1 MRFLHTADW
10 HLGMTRRFLPPEAQ
24 ARYGDDRIQAV
35 RDMAALALDEG
46 CDFVVACGDLF
57 DSNHVDRQVV
67 ARALD
72 ALAEFT
78 VPVYL
83 LPGNHDPL
91 DAASVYR
98 SRLFADR
105 LPAGVRVIRDAEPLD
120 VAPGVQLVGAPWHA
134 RRPVGDLAA
143 AALAGLAPAPGV
155 LRVLVAHGAVD
166 CLSPDSGDPALI
178 HVEALRHALFSG
190 AVAYV
195 ALGDRHSAGEVG
207 DDPRIR
213 YAGSPVATD
222 MGEVNPGTALVVT
235 LDAGTCD
242 VREHHVGRWTFRR
255 IEARLDGLDDIAG
268 LDAELEAVPDRARAV
283 VRLSLVGTLGVGRP
297 PALDYTGLTTPD
309 PVLLQATFRRLADAG
324 LAACA
329 IEASS
334 IGIAERRLD
343 GTRIEV
349 AVFTNFT
356 QDHLDYHG
364 TMDAYWQA
372 KAELF
377 DWPGLQAAVVNLDDE
392 KGAQLAD
399 TLAARGLP
407 LWTYSL
413 QRPACLQGRRIG
425 HGVVPGPYGPLRCR
439 AKQLVLRIYVP
450 ERFAAVDHV
459 VPRERCA
466 SLVGQ
471 AVEHQIGHHPRCI
484 LERDGECD
492 TGTHAR

>member
-105 LPAGVRVIRDAEPLD
+105 LPAGVRVIGDAEPLD
-120 VAPGVQLVGAPWHA
+120 VAPGVQLVGAPWHT

-207 DDPRIR
+207 DDTRIR

-222 MGEVNPGTALVVT
+222 MGEVNSGTALVVT
-235 LDAGTCD
+235 LDGGACE
-242 VREHHVGRWTFRR
+242 VQEHRLGRWTFRR
-255 IEARLDGLDDIAG
+255 IEARLDGMDDIDR

-283 VRLSLVGTLGVGRP
+283 VRLSLVGTLGVAEDARLREVIDHHADVLASLTVSEGRSDL
-297 PALDYTGLTTPD
+297 ALVVDDHALGALALQGYAHDAAVELAQVAAADGPGQQAARDALR
-309 PVLLQATFRRLADAG
+309 LLYRLAR
-324 LAACA
+324 
-329 IEASS
+329 AS
-334 IGIAERRLD
+334 
-343 GTRIEV
+343 
-349 AVFTNFT
+349 
-356 QDHLDYHG
+356 
-364 TMDAYWQA
+364 
-372 KAELF
+372 
-377 DWPGLQAAVVNLDDE
+377 
-392 KGAQLAD
+392 
-399 TLAARGLP
+399 
-407 LWTYSL
+407 
-413 QRPACLQGRRIG
+413 
-425 HGVVPGPYGPLRCR
+425 
-439 AKQLVLRIYVP
+439 
-450 ERFAAVDHV
+450 
-459 VPRERCA
+459 
-466 SLVGQ
+466 
-471 AVEHQIGHHPRCI
+471 
-484 LERDGECD
+484 
-492 TGTHAR
+492 